1 MLLFPCELPPPSWIL
16 SSRVYWKFRYDL
28 CRCSGVDIKKEMTR
42 YRVGLA
48 SAPISGF
55 MVTYNKHTLGLEDLG
70 TLEEQNWL
78 NDQVRKDEG
87 PQPSCRNSFYWMDSA
102 F

>member
-1 MLLFPCELPPPSWIL
+1 MD
-16 SSRVYWKFRYDL
+16 V
-28 CRCSGVDIKKEMTR
+28 KKEMTR

-48 SAPISGF
+48 SAPIAGF

-78 NDQVRKDEG
+78 NDQVRKNVARTFSSSMVKFFPLNGLNRLD
-87 PQPSCRNSFYWMDSA
+87 
-102 F
+102 

>member
-1 MLLFPCELPPPSWIL
+1 
-16 SSRVYWKFRYDL
+16 
-28 CRCSGVDIKKEMTR
+28 MTR

-48 SAPISGF
+48 SAPIAGF

-78 NDQVRKDEG
+78 NDQVRKEEECG
-87 PQPSCRNSFYWMDSA
+87 QNVSLSLEILSVERTLA

>member
-1 MLLFPCELPPPSWIL
+1 
-16 SSRVYWKFRYDL
+16 
-28 CRCSGVDIKKEMTR
+28 MTR

-48 SAPISGF
+48 SAPIAGF

-78 NDQVRKDEG
+78 NDQVRKEEECG
-87 PQPSCRNSFYWMDSA
+87 QKRFLVSVEILSVECTLPSNEEVTSWIESSRDVNRL
-102 F
+102 